1 MHDSH
6 IHLAIDPLKTN
17 IKEVINEFKQNNGKY
32 ILTQGTDIQDFT
44 DTLNIGKEYSETIQI
59 ALGLHPTFFE
69 EKILCKDNC
78 NEIENIARK
87 YIDQF
92 EEILRKNISN
102 ISAIGET
109 GLDYYQ
115 SYNND
120 NLDKNVKEIFT
131 HIQKESFKK
140 HTSLASEYNLPISI
154 HSREKNGSNKCVKDT
169 LDIIANIGKGQVKG
183 SFHSYT
189 GDINMVDEILDL
201 GFHIGFN
208 AIITY
213 PSGENVRN
221 ILRKVPEDRI
231 LLETDGPFLP
241 PQSVRKDSKCKEKYS
256 KPIHVREILNV
267 ISEVKGIESSR
278 LENILD
284 ENYKALF
291 L

>member
-6 IHLAIDPLKTN
+6 IHLALDPLKTN
-17 IKEVINEFKQNNGKY
+17 LKEVINEFKQNNGKY

-44 DTLNIGKEYSETIQI
+44 DTLKIGKEYPETVQV

-69 EKILCKDNC
+69 ETILCTENCDNV
-78 NEIENIARK
+78 ENIARK

-92 EEILRKNISN
+92 EEIFRKNISN

-115 SYNND
+115 SYNNE
-120 NLDKNVKEIFT
+120 NLGENVREIFT
-131 HIQKESFKK
+131 HIQKESLKK
-140 HTSLASEYNLPISI
+140 HASLALEYNLPISI
-154 HSREKNGSNKCVKDT
+154 HSREKNGSNKCVEDT
-169 LDIIANIGKGQVKG
+169 LEILANIGKGHIRG

-213 PSGENVRN
+213 PSGENVRD
-221 ILRKVPEDRI
+221 ILRKVPQDRI

-241 PQSVRKDSKCKEKYS
+241 PQSVRKDNKCKEKYA
-256 KPIHVREILNV
+256 KPIHVREVLNV
-267 ISEVKGIESSR
+267 ISEVKGIDSSR

-284 ENYKALF
+284 DNYKALF